1 MPREKVTQTLVSS
14 FMAVTNKIVLNEKLN
29 VDKKFLA
36 LSISQEK
43 INNNTVIYLLLSTKH
58 WNGISIPI

>member
-14 FMAVTNKIVLNEKLN
+14 FMAVTNKIVLNEELN

-43 INNNTVIYLLLSTKH
+43 INNNTVMS
-58 WNGISIPI
+58 

>member
-1 MPREKVTQTLVSS
+1 
-14 FMAVTNKIVLNEKLN
+14 MAVTNKIVLNEKLN

>member
-43 INNNTVIYLLLSTKH
+43 INNNTVIHIFIIVDKTLER
-58 WNGISIPI
+58 N